1 MRILYGAFSQG
12 NGHLSKASVLVP
24 LLEARGHEVRVI
36 TSGPPPTSCY
46 QFTWHRHFPGIAYV
60 AKNGR
65 TDYLA
70 SFQQW
75 TCRLPTLF
83 KGIWAIRGIAREFRP
98 DLVISDFEPMTAS
111 PLVEPGCEVV
121 SISRQV
127 SLLDPDVPMPP
138 AGGFDRKMTRSVI
151 RVFTCGADRKY
162 GYHYEPASFRCVP
175 PLIRAAAKQARPEL
189 GEHVLLYSGL
199 PSFQPEPAEVA
210 DWAKRN
216 RQRVVAYGFAPECA
230 ISGER
235 YISFRRPNPQQ
246 FLEDMATSR
255 GVITTAG
262 LSTPIEAFLLR
273 KPLVVVPI
281 PRQWEQ
287 TVNAYQLHEAEIACS
302 VPNWDFNKILET
314 PAPAAD
320 HRLLSWMRTGSDY
333 ILNRLLNEPAS
344 ATEEQPADA
353 ALPAA

>member
-24 LLEARGHEVRVI
+24 MLEARGHEVRVI

-46 QFTWHRHFPGIAYV
+46 QFNWHRHFPGISYV

-75 TCRLPTLF
+75 SRRLPTLF
-83 KGIWAIRGIAREFRP
+83 KGIWAIRGIAREFQP
-98 DLVISDFEPMTAS
+98 ELVISDFEPMTAS

-138 AGGFDRKMTRSVI
+138 VGGFDRKMTRSVI

-175 PLIRAAAKQARPEL
+175 PLIRAAAKQRRPEM

-199 PSFQPEPAEVA
+199 PSFQPQPADVVA
-210 DWAKRN
+210 WARKN
-216 RQRVVAYGFAPECA
+216 RQRVIAYGFAPECS
-230 ISGER
+230 IDGER
-235 YISFRRPNPQQ
+235 FVSFRRPNPGQ

-287 TVNAYQLHEAEIACS
+287 TVNAFQLHEAKIACS
-302 VPNWDFNKILET
+302 VPDWNFDKLLET

-320 HRLLSWMRTGSDY
+320 HSLLSWMHTGSDY
-333 ILNRLLNEPAS
+333 VLNRILDEP
-344 ATEEQPADA
+344 TTTPIPPQETVR
-353 ALPAA
+353 PAA